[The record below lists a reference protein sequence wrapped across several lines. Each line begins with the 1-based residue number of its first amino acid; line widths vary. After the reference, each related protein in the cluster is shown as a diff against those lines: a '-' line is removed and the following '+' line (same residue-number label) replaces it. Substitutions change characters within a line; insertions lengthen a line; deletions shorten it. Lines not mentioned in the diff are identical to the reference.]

1 MKTNTR
7 TVRPPL
13 FTAEGSPAAR
23 VSALAQLRRSVLAC
37 FLWEDSFYEDGADI
51 GKRITELV
59 AKCSA
64 ADVAA
69 LAIEARSQ
77 FKLRHVPLLLVREM
91 ARNPHQ
97 RGLVGATLPAV
108 IQRADELAEFLAIY
122 WRDGKD
128 QPLAAQVK
136 KGLAAAFAR
145 FDEHQF
151 AKYNRDGDVA
161 LRDVMFMVHPRPA
174 DAKGRAKKLAAV
186 SRKGYQRGE
195 VARHTSSVLTRL
207 AADELK
213 TPDTWEVALSGGA
226 DKKATFERL
235 IREEQLGALA
245 LLRNLRGMTE
255 AGVDTKVIRAAL
267 DAMKV
272 DRVLPFRFIAA
283 ARHAP
288 QFEPQLE
295 QAMFRALDGA
305 AKLGGKTVLLVDASP
320 SMNEKVSGKSEL
332 SRKDAAFGLAVLV
345 RELCDEVEIWS
356 FASSTDMVPPRR
368 GFALSD
374 AIARAVPSDGTLLGK
389 AIRAVSGRYD
399 RLIVITDEQSQD
411 SVGAPDKGKLA
422 YMLNV
427 STEKNGVGYGS
438 WTRIDGWSEQA
449 VRFVMETEKA
459 GIRD

>member
-1 MKTNTR
+1 MKTNVR
-7 TVRPPL
+7 TIHPPV

-23 VSALAQLRRSVLAC
+23 VSTLAQLRRSVLAC

-51 GKRITELV
+51 VQRIRELV

-69 LAIEARSQ
+69 LAIEARTQ

-91 ARNPHQ
+91 ARNQNQ
-97 RGLVGATLPAV
+97 RGLVAATLPAV
-108 IQRADELAEFLAIY
+108 IQRADELAEFLALY

-136 KGLAAAFAR
+136 KGLAAAFGR
-145 FDEHQF
+145 FDEHQL
-151 AKYNRDGDVA
+151 AKYNRDGAVS
-161 LRDVMFMVHPRPA
+161 LRDVLFMVHPRPA
-174 DAKGRAKKLAAV
+174 DAKGRAKKAAAIA
-186 SRKGYQRGE
+186 RKGYARGE
-195 VARHTSSVLTRL
+195 VARHTTSVLTRL

-213 TPDTWEVALSGGA
+213 TPDTWEVALSAGA

-255 AGVDTKVIRAAL
+255 AKVDTKVVRAAL

-272 DRVLPFRFIAA
+272 DRILPFRFIAA

-295 QAMFRALDGA
+295 QAMFRALAGA
-305 AKLGGKTVLLVDASP
+305 PKLGGKTVLLVDTSP
-320 SMNEKVSGKSEL
+320 SMAEKVSGKSEL
-332 SRKDAAFGLAVLV
+332 SRKDAAFGLAVLA
-345 RELCDEVEIWS
+345 RELCEEVEIWA
-356 FASSTDMVPPRR
+356 FSSTTAAVPPRR

-374 AIARAVPSDGTLLGK
+374 AIQRAVQSNGTLLGH
-389 AIRAVSGRYD
+389 AIRAVAGRYD

-411 SVGAPDKGKLA
+411 TVSSPDKGKLA

-427 STEKNGVGYGS
+427 STERNGVGYGA

-449 VRFVMETEKA
+449 VRYIVETEKA